1 MRGTRRV
8 SGTGRGRGEVGG
20 TGGGRREVG
29 GTGGGREKGLGITQ
43 KGTIMAMAEPLLQ
56 CRSPFLCWAGHFGHS
71 LHQQAYSWGLHFY
84 CLDSMAFSQG
94 NGLNDCV
101 Y

>member
-1 MRGTRRV
+1 MGL
-8 SGTGRGRGEVGG
+8 GEVGERWVG
-20 TGGGRREVG
+20 QEEVG
-29 GTGGGREKGLGITQ
+29 ERWVGQEEVGKRWLGLTQ
-43 KGTIMAMAEPLLQ
+43 KGTIMAMAESLLQ

>member
-1 MRGTRRV
+1 VRGTRRV
-8 SGTGRGRGEVGG
+8 SGTGRGREEVGWVSPK
-20 TGGGRREVG
+20 REQLWPWLNLCFSV
-29 GTGGGREKGLGITQ
+29 EALFCAGLAI
-43 KGTIMAMAEPLLQ
+43 LLIV
-56 CRSPFLCWAGHFGHS
+56 CINRLTPGVSI
-71 LHQQAYSWGLHFY
+71 FY